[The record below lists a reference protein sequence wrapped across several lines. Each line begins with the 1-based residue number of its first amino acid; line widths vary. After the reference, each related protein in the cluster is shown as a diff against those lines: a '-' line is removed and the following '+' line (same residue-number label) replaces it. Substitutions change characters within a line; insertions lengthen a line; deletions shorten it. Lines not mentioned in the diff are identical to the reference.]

1 MVLGVLIFSA
11 FKLRAIEFDDTNMYL
26 SHGKNEEAIPLKSI
40 YKINMTSV
48 RINNISMWKIEYR
61 GTESEEEVIRFFP
74 RIFYKEFNAFCNNVQ
89 RANKH
94 VDIVN
99 WASNF

>member
-48 RINNISMWKIEYR
+48 RINNISMWK
-61 GTESEEEVIRFFP
+61 
-74 RIFYKEFNAFCNNVQ
+74 
-89 RANKH
+89 
-94 VDIVN
+94 
-99 WASNF
+99 